1 MSNIFGT
8 VRDDRSGDGA
18 DIGHRIHKALKSKG
32 YICRRDDVRQ
42 VVMQLVPEGVKL
54 RKRRRLNN
62 ERI

>member
-18 DIGHRIHKALKSKG
+18 DIVYRIHKALKSKG

-62 ERI
+62 KII